1 MTMTAATTHS
11 TPPPLGFAHLYS
23 TSWRR
28 SSSVVRNKR
37 LQNVAASRKS
47 DNRVGVTF
55 KWKSAFER
63 GTSQWALRQQRQD
76 DDDDHDIVEIDT
88 ITANIAPT
96 VLTTPT
102 ATTTVKSQ
110 AALIAGTAIGG
121 GFLAL
126 PAATAPCGA
135 GPSVL
140 GLCGVWLFLLGG
152 SLSLSNAI
160 FGMKRRRSRSTK
172 MLNAHHMPNQLDD
185 GQDDDASPPFT
196 PSLSSLIRE
205 CYGNTAGLITG
216 LAFLSLI
223 MLTLVAQLSKVGSLL
238 GNAFPQINV
247 NLSTTCFTV
256 SMVALCSLC
265 NGRRVER
272 INTVLTSVML
282 TSFVTLVG
290 LAAGSGS
297 WSLDALKRADYRLL
311 LPSLFSPSTS
321 SSMGLSSP
329 WAVPIFIQL
338 LVYNEVVPLVASRL
352 KDEAK
357 VRQAILLG
365 SSVPL
370 LMCLVWS
377 CVSLGLVPYEPPSV
391 TAAISGSM
399 YSYDPLN
406 KLLGASSMGGIIGKI
421 FPLSVNVLAGSA
433 ICTTI
438 IGCILASA
446 QFIEDVMHRRTK
458 STKRS
463 NDGDKATTRENVYRK
478 VGTRALAIV
487 PSAMIALYGTNRD
500 LYYRALRLAGAGP
513 VTLLYGLLPPLC
525 NLRLC
530 WKHGSTDNGKNG
542 STGSTIRRR
551 IHVVTQ
557 MMLVMI
563 SAGILTASH
572 ISK

>member
-1 MTMTAATTHS
+1 MTMTAATTYS

-55 KWKSAFER
+55 KWKSTFER
-63 GTSQWALRQQRQD
+63 GASQWALQQQRQD
-76 DDDDHDIVEIDT
+76 DDDDHDIVDIDT
-88 ITANIAPT
+88 VTANIAPT
-96 VLTTPT
+96 VLATPT

-135 GPSVL
+135 GPSAL

-160 FGMKRRRSRSTK
+160 FGMKRRRSKSTK

-185 GQDDDASPPFT
+185 GQDDDASPSFT

-223 MLTLVAQLSKVGSLL
+223 ILTLVAQLSKVGSLL

-297 WSLDALKRADYRLL
+297 WSVNALKRAYYRQL
-311 LPSLFSPSTS
+311 LPTLFSSSTS

-377 CVSLGLVPYEPPSV
+377 CVSLGLVPHEPPSV

-406 KLLGASSMGGIIGKI
+406 KLLGASSMGGIIGKL

-446 QFIEDVMHRRTK
+446 QFIEDVMQRRTK

-530 WKHGSTDNGKNG
+530 WKHASTDDGKDGSAGSTVL
-542 STGSTIRRR
+542 RR
-551 IHVVTQ
+551 IYVATQ